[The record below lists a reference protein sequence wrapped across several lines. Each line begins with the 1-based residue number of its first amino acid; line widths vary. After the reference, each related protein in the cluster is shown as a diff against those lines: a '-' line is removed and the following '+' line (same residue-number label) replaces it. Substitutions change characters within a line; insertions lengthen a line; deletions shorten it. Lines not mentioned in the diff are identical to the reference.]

1 MAQAEAAQETEHQ
14 PAADTG
20 HNFLPDASD
29 ISSLFVR
36 MAESIKT
43 GFGDLTGTTKAN
55 ETQTLTSNLVN
66 GTGSFESVMQNI
78 DNLKGQGK
86 LNEFSSDFKATYDTD
101 LRDQLIRNYPGRDA
115 EIDKAL
121 GTNSSDK
128 PDPMLGGL
136 SRDQLT
142 TILNKFPELK
152 GVIKDPAVLGA
163 MIQNEKDHTYDDF
176 HGYKLPFF
184 DDSLIDNTFR
194 RINRKYGDR
203 TEWMSQLHPDELR
216 AKAEKSGGIFGYL
229 KDMISA
235 KLQDRVLS
243 ISIGDGQMQI
253 RNIIALQQQERAAGR
268 DVPTMSSSLT
278 PEGSAQLVGAYFAK
292 SVQMLTDHTIE
303 DPKQNPFMR
312 NSKAVRDGF
321 KEAQRLWD
329 TGDPELR
336 LRAVMMTYNPGISN
350 TDPTKWNPEHILK
363 HYLGKK

>member
-43 GFGDLTGTTKAN
+43 DFGDFTGIRKTN
-55 ETQTLTSNLVN
+55 DTQTLTRNLVN

-78 DNLKGQGK
+78 DSLKAQGK
-86 LNEFSSDFKATYDTD
+86 LSEFSSEFTKTYGTDF
-101 LRDQLIRNYPGRDA
+101 REQLVQNYPGRDV
-115 EIDKAL
+115 EIDKVL
-121 GTNSSDK
+121 GTSSTDK
-128 PDPMLGGL
+128 PADPMLGGL
-136 SRDQLT
+136 SRDQLK
-142 TILNKFPELK
+142 TILAKFPELE

-163 MIQNEKDHTYDDF
+163 MVQNEKDHTYDDF
-176 HGYKLPFF
+176 HGHKLLYY

-194 RINRKYGDR
+194 RLNRKYGDR
-203 TEWMSQLHPDELR
+203 TEWMSQLNPDQLR
-216 AKAEKSGGIFGYL
+216 AKAEKSGGILGFLYD
-229 KDMISA
+229 KAA

-243 ISIGDGQMQI
+243 ISIGDGQMQV

-268 DVPTMSSSLT
+268 DVPTISSSLT

-312 NSKAVRDGF
+312 NNKAVRDGF

-329 TGDPELR
+329 TGDPELK

-350 TDPTKWNPEHILK
+350 SDPTKWNPEHILK
-363 HYLGKK
+363 HYLGK